1 MRLSLFFLGALILL
15 IPSVQ
20 SQSAELDIEG
30 TCQSFN
36 ATVSLQAFGPG
47 CYDVKIDVT
56 SPEGRV
62 GEIFNPRQGWTSSFF
77 YVKEGICIT
86 EEQANETANAT
97 YELRTPS
104 SPTQMTFTGRVRQ
117 DARVW
122 DTNQL
127 TFTQDCP
134 PLSGLPGDST
144 VFLTAALVM
153 LIILIGIV
161 LYVKVLR

>member
-1 MRLSLFFLGALILL
+1 MRLSLFLLGALILL

-20 SQSAELDIEG
+20 GQTVQLDIEG

-36 ATVSLQAFGPG
+36 ATVSLQAFEPG

-56 SPEGRV
+56 SLEGRV

-77 YVKEGICIT
+77 YVQEGLCIT
-86 EEQANETANAT
+86 EEQANETTNAT

-104 SPTQMTFTGRVRQ
+104 SLSQMTFTGRVRQ
-117 DARVW
+117 DARIW
-122 DTNQL
+122 DTSQL
-127 TFTQDCP
+127 TLTQDCP

-144 VFLTAALVM
+144 FFLVSLLVV